1 MDFPNFWSKSDKIS
15 SPQKKSL
22 ELNPYKKAAFRA
34 KPYKK
39 KTRVLFVHA
48 SGRKRTLGV
57 MNGQRK
63 KKNPDLGFR
72 SRRCAGNVPSKEAD
86 DAKHG

>member
-1 MDFPNFWSKSDKIS
+1 MRKKKNFPNFWSKSEKIS
-15 SPQKKSL
+15 SPPKKSL
-22 ELNPYKKAAFRA
+22 ELNPHKKAAFRA

-63 KKNPDLGFR
+63 KEK
-72 SRRCAGNVPSKEAD
+72 S
-86 DAKHG
+86 

>member
-1 MDFPNFWSKSDKIS
+1 
-15 SPQKKSL
+15 
-22 ELNPYKKAAFRA
+22 
-34 KPYKK
+34 
-39 KTRVLFVHA
+39 VHV

-72 SRRCAGNVPSKEAD
+72 SRRCARNVPSKETG
-86 DAKHG
+86 DAKHGWTHGAKHRFLSGLDWEAPRRVPCAFVALRPQRQQQQQLLF